1 MAMRIRHNACPACGN
16 GDLHPLGRLG
26 FLEHYQCRHCGMQTS
41 REIRKVRARRKIEGG
56 LYAHIDPKE
65 TI

>member
-1 MAMRIRHNACPACGN
+1 MAMRIRHGACPVCR

-26 FLEHYQCRHCGMQTS
+26 FLEHYRCRQCGIQTS
-41 REIRKVRARRKIEGG
+41 REIRNVRARRKIEGL
-56 LYAHIDPKE
+56 LYSSIDPKE